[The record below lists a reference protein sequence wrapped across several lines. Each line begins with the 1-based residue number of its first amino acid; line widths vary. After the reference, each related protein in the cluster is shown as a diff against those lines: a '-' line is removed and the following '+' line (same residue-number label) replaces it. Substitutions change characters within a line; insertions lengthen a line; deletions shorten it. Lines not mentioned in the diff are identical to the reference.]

1 MMVRILSLRAYFIS
15 LLNLP
20 YVVSF
25 VPEATIITPPT
36 TLFVF
41 CSSHTC
47 LNLIYT
53 NVPCSD
59 DTSITFIQASYTI
72 KTFYFNEILHV

>member
-1 MMVRILSLRAYFIS
+1 M
-15 LLNLP
+15 
-20 YVVSF
+20 
-25 VPEATIITPPT
+25 PEATIITPPT

-53 NVPCSD
+53 NVPCFN
-59 DTSITFIQASYTI
+59 DTWLTFIKVSYTI
-72 KTFYFNEILHV
+72 KTFCFNKILHV